1 MGDSDEWPQPNL
13 RERIAPTIS
22 ASSATGSRFVS
33 GRGTSAEQ
41 RSELRER
48 LRKIFEAIGL
58 AAQTTNIFDGPEKI
72 DSEQLTAS
80 TERLGERLAEFCGY
94 LDELDKLIKRQ

>member
-1 MGDSDEWPQPNL
+1 M
-13 RERIAPTIS
+13 
-22 ASSATGSRFVS
+22 S
-33 GRGTSAEQ
+33 GHSQIDAKELHQQFLQARRRAAALYQAAGLSAEQ

-58 AAQTTNIFDGPEKI
+58 GAQTTNIFDGPEKI